1 MRSNLLNELV
11 YLLSSNSNIELN
23 THYVK
28 YFMTNVDINKI
39 NITTYSTNRDIH
51 FKENTSPRQH
61 KNESVDPPHSLPKYY
76 KTLRKAK
83 KGGTLGSLK
92 YFDSCWEVPHI

>member
-1 MRSNLLNELV
+1 
-11 YLLSSNSNIELN
+11 
-23 THYVK
+23 
-28 YFMTNVDINKI
+28 MTNVDINKI

-92 YFDSCWEVPHI
+92 YFQRGGGGGEPKKTNQGLIPLTINIQI